1 MPLIH
6 DPAPA
11 AAGAVPATED
21 LFFDVGGHRLAA
33 TTVHTASGAAPDV
46 VHLHGLGA
54 TASRHGVRYLLDDLA
69 AHGHASLTFEF
80 SGNGDSTGVMAQAT
94 LRRRQEESLA
104 AAGLLGDARRPVLIG
119 TSMGGHLA
127 SWAVPRLRP
136 RALVLFCPAAY
147 PADAVDDAFGD
158 GTRPGN
164 HADSPAFAGIGEF
177 DGDLLIIG
185 ARKDQVVPAATV
197 DGYLAHATRAR
208 SRRVIWLDCDHF
220 IHRWLPG
227 QDAVKAE
234 VLDALRSVVT
244 DSLHEPTGRLEN
256 EEGDTE

>member
-1 MPLIH
+1 M
-6 DPAPA
+6 
-11 AAGAVPATED
+11 
-21 LFFDVGGHRLAA
+21 HRLAA
-33 TTVHTASGAAPDV
+33 TTVHTANGAAPDV
-46 VHLHGLGA
+46 VHLHGLGT

-80 SGNGDSTGVMAQAT
+80 SGNGDSTGVMEEAT
-94 LRRRQEESLA
+94 LRRRKEETLA
-104 AAGLLGDARRPVLIG
+104 AAGLLGGVRRPVLIG

-127 SWAVPRLRP
+127 AWTVPQLRP

-147 PADAVDDAFGD
+147 PADAADDAFGD

-164 HADSPAFAGIGEF
+164 HADSPAFAGIREF
-177 DGDLLIIG
+177 DGDLLVIG
-185 ARKDQVVPAATV
+185 ARKDQVVPADTV

-227 QDAVKAE
+227 QDAAKAE
-234 VLDALRSVVT
+234 VLEALRGVVT
-244 DSLHEPTGRLEN
+244 GSAHESTSQRVN
-256 EEGDTE
+256 